1 LKSYAPNLFRILQE
15 FNMAIGDI
23 RLTNSRYV
31 RPGAYIG
38 FVPQPSPTSPT
49 GNPRYPCI
57 VGRGSRLAR
66 ANAVQHVRARVY
78 GEQLA
83 FSLTAPYIAFLDQ
96 NANPD
101 KGLAQLYDST
111 GRPVALDK
119 WTFLVNLSDATLYNR
134 VQIDSTTYNHSVTY
148 YIEYQSV
155 DRDVLDAMQFDGV
168 REMLLVGDAEGQ
180 NKYVEF
186 SDYRVVTSLVGSTL
200 DPDALTADTDNT
212 FDAGTVSAMLV
223 TGVPTGSVTFATGSA
238 YTCAYNRKYKLTCTV
253 VNAGVSADFKL
264 EVTSYSGGNAQVPNA
279 PAPGGRDIVFR
290 YLFGTADFRL
300 EIPTLQAGP
309 DSGYLAATPLPNY
322 YGTDGIILEINNAFA
337 PGDVNATWEWMGYGA
352 GKIEFASGHDNT
364 NQYSAVLDPVELGDV
379 NHAATPLTPFVLAS
393 SPTSGGTVTVHADA
407 DFADDFDRSYYLYC
421 SAILANPRRATF
433 QWAGYNELPYT
444 ANSFTI
450 NESTASTYQRV
461 LLEQGVYVDFNFGVD
476 HIAAD
481 NTNYIGAVPGVNVP
495 AASTLSS
502 AITLANEIK
511 AEYNAHEA
519 GLGFH
524 AVASTNPVTA
534 TNASDLATLRT
545 LALNIQTKYAA
556 HLAHAAAHTVAPLP
570 GATVDSIWTLDST
583 LTITASS
590 DLAALVAFIND
601 VRAKYERHRQAVG
614 FDLHQTWRIDAK
626 AARREF
632 TGKDDRTVTLTVN
645 TVVAATSLQS
655 TYTSS
660 TLEGGWATETISDY
674 SDPWYDLPDNIRLM
688 VRNLQGW
695 TSAPTI
701 PNTHERYAAN
711 DVFTFSTLNHDLIDW
726 TLVNRASETTS
737 EADIRQDT
745 LGTITGT
752 PLYYYLVLQ
761 DTPTDVMRVKN
772 ASTLLPVSYT
782 WISDTPYIAFASD
795 PAVDV
800 TVDYE
805 YRGNEPDPGNA
816 YFVTANRIR
825 IDTGSENEYEIPR
838 RFLNRDAMRLGL
850 YPATTDNHLWLA
862 GEIMFDARP
871 FGIYSVQVK
880 DASGRNEPDIAD
892 YRRGIDAT
900 EISNDISDV
909 IPLAQIGVIPYAKTS
924 IENMNNPFEA
934 KERLLWVGTPGYAVG
949 DESTANTLVY
959 MARRTLQCA
968 PSSSGKGNI
977 ILIGN
982 GEATRTY
989 VLEDGSSTSIMLD
1002 GTYIAA
1008 YTAALVASFLNPSDT
1023 IGRKS
1028 VTSFDTITTFNEKE
1042 LVLLGQASITSLDSI
1057 GTGTYQ
1063 YVESVTVDTT
1073 ELALNEISARTQA
1086 HYVVKYVRTKMDET
1100 LTYLVPPSPLAGV
1113 AIITNQLVLCLSGLV
1128 ASGVIAPYGS
1138 ETSPPTI
1145 RQINPDQD
1153 VYVFA
1158 DETEKTKYHFGYF
1171 FNARYPI
1178 KRLFGLYSVDTKF
1191 WQTQSAGA

>member
-1 LKSYAPNLFRILQE
+1 
-15 FNMAIGDI
+15 MAIGDI

-78 GEQLA
+78 GEQLS
-83 FSLTAPYIAFLDQ
+83 FSLTAPYIAFLDY
-96 NANPD
+96 NINPD

-119 WTFLVNLSDATLYNR
+119 WAILVNLSDATLYNR
-134 VQIDSTTYNHSVTY
+134 VQIDSTTYNRNVTY

-155 DRDVLDAMQFDGV
+155 DRDVLDTMQFDGV

-186 SDYRVVTSLVGSTL
+186 SDYRVVTSLVGSTT

-212 FDAGTVSAMLV
+212 YTAGSVSAIV
-223 TGVPTGSVTFATGSA
+223 ENPGGPATVAFNASSA
-238 YTCAYNRKYKLTCTV
+238 YTGLYTRQYVVTV
-253 VNAGVSADFKL
+253 VSGVGLQFSLA
-264 EVTSYSGGNAQVPNA
+264 VTNYSGGNAQTPNVPH
-279 PAPGGRDIVFR
+279 GG
-290 YLFGTADFRL
+290 GA
-300 EIPTLQAGP
+300 IPYFTLTGGVI
-309 DSGYLAATPLPNY
+309 SGFVLAAPDPAEGAYGVANPLPNFY
-322 YGTDGIILEINNAFA
+322 EADGISLDFDNSGGAF
-337 PGDVNATWEWMGYGA
+337 VNGTTYTWTSYGV
-352 GKIEFASGHDNT
+352 GKIEFCSAHDNT
-364 NQYSAVLDPVELGDV
+364 NQYSDVLDPVELGNVD
-379 NHAATPLTPFVLAS
+379 ATLV
-393 SPTSGGTVTVHADA
+393 SPNDEQSSGGTISIHGDT
-407 DFADDFDRSYYLYC
+407 DFNLDFDRSYYLQC
-421 SAILANPRRATF
+421 TTGTAGVVPNRTATV
-433 QWAGYNELPYT
+433 QWSGYKELPYT
-444 ANSFTI
+444 TGSIGVT
-450 NESTASTYQRV
+450 ESGSSRV
-461 LLEQGVYVDFNFGVD
+461 LLENGVYATFNFGTS
-476 HIAAD
+476 HALAD
-481 NTNYIGAVPGVNVP
+481 GTNT
-495 AASTLSS
+495 
-502 AITLANEIK
+502 
-511 AEYNAHEA
+511 
-519 GLGFH
+519 
-524 AVASTNPVTA
+524 VTA
-534 TNASDLATLRT
+534 TNASTLSGAITLANALRTAYTAHDANGGGVWHIAAAAGNHAVAAAASADLATLRT
-545 LALNIQTKYAA
+545 LALDIQTKYSA
-556 HLAHAAAHTVAPLP
+556 HLADATDYDATPAYAFLHGGTAPSPAIDTL
-570 GATVDSIWTLDST
+570 WTLDSD
-583 LTITASS
+583 LTISASS
-590 DLAALVAFIND
+590 SLADLVNFLND
-601 VRAKYERHRQAVG
+601 AKLKYNRHRQANGYDVG
-614 FDLHQTWRIDAK
+614 DTWRIDAK

-645 TVVAATSLQS
+645 TVVAATSVVA
-655 TYTSS
+655 TYTST
-660 TLEGGWATETISDY
+660 TLEGGWATETIADY
-674 SDPWYDLPDNIRLM
+674 SEPWFDLPDNIRLM
-688 VRNLQGW
+688 VRNLQG
-695 TSAPTI
+695 AGPT
-701 PNTHERYAAN
+701 PYERYAAN
-711 DVFTFSTLNHDLIDW
+711 DVFTFSTLNHDQIDW

-825 IDTGSENEYEIPR
+825 IDSGSENEYEVPR

-850 YPATTDNHLWLA
+850 YPAAADNHLWLA

-871 FGIYSVQVK
+871 FGIYTVQVK
-880 DASGRNEPDIAD
+880 SAAGDDTFDPSD

-900 EISNDISDV
+900 ETSIDISDV
-909 IPLAQIGVIPYAKTS
+909 IPLANIGVIPYAKTS

-934 KERLLWVGTPGYAVG
+934 KERLLWVGTPGYAIG

-959 MARRTLQCA
+959 LARRTLQCA

-989 VLEDGSSTSIMLD
+989 VLEDGSSTSVMLD

-1008 YTAALVASFLNPSDT
+1008 YTAALTASFLNPSDT

-1086 HYVVKYVRTKMDET
+1086 HYVVKYVRTKMDDT

-1171 FNARYPI
+1171 FNCRYPI

-1191 WQTQSAGA
+1191 WQTQSAGS